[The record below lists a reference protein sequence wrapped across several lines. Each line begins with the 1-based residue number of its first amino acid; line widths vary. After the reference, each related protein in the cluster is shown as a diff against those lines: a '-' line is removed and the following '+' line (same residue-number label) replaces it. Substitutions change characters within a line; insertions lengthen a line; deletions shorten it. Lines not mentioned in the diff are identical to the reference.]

1 MSKSQQRVSQISI
14 VSICELKVMVSLI
27 GRSSNRMLKFFQFK
41 SEAEKKYLKII
52 QKIYRYQI
60 ITDNIATC
68 GHIRKSAHDFR

>member
-41 SEAEKKYLKII
+41 SEAEKKTSKNYSKFLPLSNYHR
-52 QKIYRYQI
+52 QHCHLWPHSQE
-60 ITDNIATC
+60 C
-68 GHIRKSAHDFR
+68 S